1 MHCAGDRTP
10 PMEPPSDRDKLC
22 RRGGYS
28 YTEADISF
36 DPVLRIENAKMEM
49 HTYAFKYIRTFELFQ
64 KSARIEFY
72 SRHPRGALDRIGR
85 WRSQVH

>member
-1 MHCAGDRTP
+1 MPCSRDRTP
-10 PMEPPSDRDKLC
+10 PVEPPSY
-22 RRGGYS
+22 RGNFAGVGYS

-64 KSARIEFY
+64 KSARIDFIQGFQE
-72 SRHPRGALDRIGR
+72 GR
-85 WRSQVH
+85 